1 MISSSYLM
9 LIVATLVIGMGAQW
23 YVNHKLKTYSHVAN
37 STGLTGAEAARQ
49 MLSYYGISNVQVFRG
64 GPGQDYFDPRSNS
77 VTLSP
82 EAFDGRTITAT
93 ATACHEVGH
102 ACQYAQDYTPM
113 KIRGAIVPAVNLA
126 SNAWIFLLMAGI
138 VLNIAGLTTAA
149 IIMYAVVVLFQLVTL
164 PVEFNAS
171 QRAMAYMG
179 QIGLPAQERKGAFD
193 VLRAYAFTY
202 LAAAPP
208 SCSFCG
214 CSASARSERSLL
226 WRWKSARRQ
235 RKRKPPRR
243 CRCRRP
249 WAWPRMPW
257 KRWWCA
263 WWARF
268 PR

>member
-9 LIVATLVIGMGAQW
+9 LIVVTLIIGMGAQW

-77 VTLSP
+77 VSLSP

-171 QRAMAYMG
+171 QRAMAYM
-179 QIGLPAQERKGAFD
+179 L
-193 VLRAYAFTY
+193 
-202 LAAAPP
+202 
-208 SCSFCG
+208 
-214 CSASARSERSLL
+214 SLIHI
-226 WRWKSARRQ
+226 
-235 RKRKPPRR
+235 
-243 CRCRRP
+243 
-249 WAWPRMPW
+249 
-257 KRWWCA
+257 
-263 WWARF
+263 
-268 PR
+268 

>member
-9 LIVATLVIGMGAQW
+9 LIVVTLVIGMGAQW

-77 VTLSP
+77 VSLSP

-113 KIRGAIVPAVNLA
+113 KIRGAIVPAANLA

-193 VLRAYAFTY
+193 VLRACAFTY
-202 LAAAPP
+202 LAAALT
-208 SCSFCG
+208 SILQ
-214 CSASARSERSLL
+214 LL
-226 WRWKSARRQ
+226 WLLGQRQ
-235 RKRKPPRR
+235 E
-243 CRCRRP
+243 
-249 WAWPRMPW
+249 
-257 KRWWCA
+257 
-263 WWARF
+263 
-268 PR
+268 